1 MRALTGMSLI
11 LALNFSLV
19 FAAKPATKKQVY
31 TFPGSLS
38 ELVPELEINK
48 LVVNEDGV
56 ALSFVAWK
64 YGDNKPVSS
73 KGQVVCEF
81 LGFKTYVDSTVKESK
96 VTSLK
101 VVVPKHTN
109 SCFGS
114 KYCWGWE
121 NAQQDG
127 DYPEYSEY
135 KKNRYGWIAPFMIF
149 ESITCADKII

>member
-1 MRALTGMSLI
+1 MKALIGISLI
-11 LALNFSLV
+11 LSLNFSHT
-19 FAAKPATKKQVY
+19 FAAKGVISKKVY
-31 TFPGSLS
+31 NFPGSIS
-38 ELVPELEINK
+38 ELVPELGTNK
-48 LVVNEDGV
+48 LVVNEGGV
-56 ALSFVAWK
+56 SLNFVAWK

-96 VTSLK
+96 ATSLK
-101 VVVPKHTN
+101 VIIPKHTN

-127 DYPEYSEY
+127 DYPEFSEY